1 MGSNKVRAVPCEY
14 PGWEKVLDY
23 VVEKTHELMN
33 APSCSKEAK
42 QAAQDWIDAI
52 GTDNQLAETKKYI
65 AELEADIMPIDGL
78 IAFASS
84 EMGVKVF
91 GEEMAKNVLA
101 HAQDI
106 KAKGAKYCDCPACKA
121 VADILAKKEQIL

>member
-1 MGSNKVRAVPCEY
+1 MLLLVAKKQNKQHKN
-14 PGWEKVLDY
+14 WLD
-23 VVEKTHELMN
+23 V
-33 APSCSKEAK
+33 
-42 QAAQDWIDAI
+42 I

-78 IAFASS
+78 IAFANS

-121 VADILAKKEQIL
+121 VADILAKKEQML

>member
-1 MGSNKVRAVPCEY
+1 MDQ
-14 PGWEKVLDY
+14 KVLDY

-65 AELEADIMPIDGL
+65 AELEADIMTIDGL
-78 IAFASS
+78 IDFSSS
-84 EMGVKVF
+84 EMRVKVF
-91 GEEMAKNVLA
+91 
-101 HAQDI
+101 
-106 KAKGAKYCDCPACKA
+106 
-121 VADILAKKEQIL
+121 